1 MPPLPVVATPAQPVP
16 QVSSDD
22 DGGWKVVTRRS
33 REVARRVIYQGSCS
47 NSFHTL
53 AIAEDQI
60 VDNAQPE
67 PGGEV
72 QANPS
77 LS

>member
-1 MPPLPVVATPAQPVP
+1 MPPMGIPIDN
-16 QVSSDD
+16 QVGMESGNQKVQRSGKESDL
-22 DGGWKVVTRRS
+22 S
-33 REVARRVIYQGSCS
+33 NQGSCS

-72 QANPS
+72 LANPS

>member
-1 MPPLPVVATPAQPVP
+1 M
-16 QVSSDD
+16 
-22 DGGWKVVTRRS
+22 
-33 REVARRVIYQGSCS
+33 ARRVIYQGSSS

-72 QANPS
+72 LANPS